1 MTMRLGNLIRS
12 LVPQR
17 VHDDLFRL
25 SSARVKD
32 DLKHRYASGLS
43 TWWSLENL
51 KRCGFHPANVIDI
64 GAFIGEW
71 TQQTRAIWPEAK
83 YLMIEPQ
90 PNKQER
96 LRGMCNASVFL
107 EPVLLGAV
115 PSPPVTFHMDD
126 RGGSSVLE
134 QLQDRSKPTAPL
146 PMTTLD
152 NVVARRNLA
161 GPILVKA
168 DVQGYELEVLRGAS
182 ETLRKVEVV
191 LLEVS
196 TLPFNVG
203 APLFADVISF
213 MAERRFLVYDLC
225 SLFRRH
231 SDDAVFQVD
240 VLFVR
245 EDSALRSEKPFFNVT
260 VPG

>member
-1 MTMRLGNLIRS
+1 MRLGNILRS
-12 LVPQR
+12 LIPQR

-25 SSARVKD
+25 SSARVSD
-32 DLKHRYASGLS
+32 DLRHRYALGLS
-43 TWWSLENL
+43 MWWSLENL
-51 KRCGFHPANVIDI
+51 KRCGFHPASVIDV

-71 TQQTRAIWPEAK
+71 TERTRRIWPGAK

-96 LRGMCNASVFL
+96 LRGMCDESVSL
-107 EPVLLGAV
+107 EAVLLGAAPSQAV
-115 PSPPVTFHMDD
+115 PFFMDD

-134 QLQDRSKPTAPL
+134 QILDKIPLTTPL

-152 NVVARRNLA
+152 NVVARHKLG
-161 GPILVKA
+161 GPILLKA
-168 DVQGYELEVLRGAS
+168 DVQGFELEVLRGAR
-182 ETLRKVEVV
+182 ETLREVEAV

-196 TLPFNVG
+196 TLPYNVG
-203 APLFADVISF
+203 GPLFADVIAF

-225 SLFRRH
+225 SFFRRQ
-231 SDDAVFQVD
+231 SDDALFQVD

-245 EDSALRSEKPFFNVT
+245 EDSALRSEKAFFKSIEV
-260 VPG
+260 